1 MQSPDLIF
9 KPSGL
14 RQAAVAAQWKAM
26 ALDAQSSEP
35 YFAQLK
41 RQLRDLIE
49 RGGLQQGENLPSERL
64 LANALQ
70 VSRTTVKRAYD
81 ELRAEGLLSTHGR
94 GGTVA
99 RGTALVRPT
108 LGKLKGFTQEMR
120 ELGMAASSQLQE
132 RAVVRNR
139 VMASLFGRPSTAQFL
154 RLVRVRLGDGVPM
167 TRETAWYDLGMAPA
181 LNEWDAGGSAY
192 EYLREKCGVF
202 LTGADQSVEAVLS
215 SPEEDRVFGFA
226 TPQPCLLFKRHT
238 RTANEQLVEYVEGV
252 FRGDAYVY
260 RLQLET

>member
-1 MQSPDLIF
+1 MSSSELIF
-9 KPSGL
+9 KNNGPG
-14 RQAAVAAQWKAM
+14 QTAALAQWKAI
-26 ALDAQSSEP
+26 ALDGQSSEP
-35 YFAQLK
+35 YFVQLK

-49 RGGLQQGENLPSERL
+49 RGGLQHGENLPSERI
-64 LANALQ
+64 LADALR

-94 GGTVA
+94 GGTIA
-99 RGTALVRPT
+99 RGTAQVRPT

-120 ELGMAASSQLQE
+120 ELGMTASSQLQE
-132 RAVVRNR
+132 RAVVRDR
-139 VMASLFGRPSTAQFL
+139 MIASLFGRPSTAQFL
-154 RLVRVRLGDGVPM
+154 RLVRVRLGDGVAM
-167 TRETAWYDLGMAPA
+167 TRETGWYDLGVAPA
-181 LNEWDAGGSAY
+181 LSGWDANGSAY

-226 TPQPCLLFKRHT
+226 SPQPCLLFKRHT
-238 RTANEQLVEYVEGV
+238 RTAHEQLVEYVEGV